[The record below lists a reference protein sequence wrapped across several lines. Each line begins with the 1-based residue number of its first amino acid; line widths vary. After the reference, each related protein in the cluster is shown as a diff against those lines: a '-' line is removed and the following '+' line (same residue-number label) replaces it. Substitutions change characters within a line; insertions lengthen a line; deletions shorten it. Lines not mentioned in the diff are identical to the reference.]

1 MTTTN
6 HDARIHTMPG
16 LSVHEGYL
24 PTPMT
29 RLTRLFPDSDVGLY
43 AKLDQLQV
51 SGSTKERTAKFLLDD
66 LERTGVLL
74 PGGAVVE
81 STSGNLGMALAR
93 QCALRGYTFVAVVD
107 ERANAAAVQT
117 MAAFGA
123 RVDRVPTPADGNRLR
138 ARVER
143 VAELLA
149 SLPGA
154 VTTHQYGNGA
164 NPDAHASTTMPE
176 LVASLG
182 AAPDR
187 LYVAMST
194 TGTLLGCQRAI
205 KKHGWRTRLV
215 GVDSAGSAL
224 FGGEVGERKLPGL
237 GAGFETEL
245 SEEARPDAVVRVA
258 EADMVR
264 GCRLLARREG
274 MLTGAST
281 GAIVA
286 AIGADL
292 ASMRPGETVA
302 MLVHD
307 GGGAYLPTVYDDAWV
322 ERELDGGAEA
332 LSSLDDANP
341 FAGGRA

>member
-1 MTTTN
+1 M
-6 HDARIHTMPG
+6 
-16 LSVHEGYL
+16 
-24 PTPMT
+24 
-29 RLTRLFPDSDVGLY
+29 
-43 AKLDQLQV
+43 

-66 LERTGVLL
+66 LERTGALL

-143 VAELLA
+143 VAEPA
-149 SLPGA
+149 RVSPGRGDDPP
-154 VTTHQYGNGA
+154 VRQRRQPRRPREHH
-164 NPDAHASTTMPE
+164 DARAF
-176 LVASLG
+176 ASLG
-182 AAPDR
+182 APPDR

-224 FGGEVGERKLPGL
+224 FGGEVGERKA
-237 GAGFETEL
+237 AGP
-245 SEEARPDAVVRVA
+245 RRRVR
-258 EADMVR
+258 DRTVR
-264 GCRLLARREG
+264 GGAPRCRGARGRG
-274 MLTGAST
+274 RHGPRLPASGA
-281 GAIVA
+281 
-286 AIGADL
+286 
-292 ASMRPGETVA
+292 P
-302 MLVHD
+302 
-307 GGGAYLPTVYDDAWV
+307 
-322 ERELDGGAEA
+322 
-332 LSSLDDANP
+332 
-341 FAGGRA
+341 